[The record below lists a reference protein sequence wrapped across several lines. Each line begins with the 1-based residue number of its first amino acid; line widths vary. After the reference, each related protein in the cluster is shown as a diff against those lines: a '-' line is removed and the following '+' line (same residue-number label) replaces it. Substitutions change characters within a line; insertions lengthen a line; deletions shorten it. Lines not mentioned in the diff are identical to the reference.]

1 MIRLTKEANNL
12 HRLELDDITIW
23 FSYET
28 PIAFQVDN
36 SPHEDILIITK
47 NIWSM
52 TTGKHL
58 NIIDP
63 DKGKRIEHS
72 DFMKS
77 LSRATRQKN

>member
-28 PIAFQVDN
+28 PIAFRCTIKETAFNMFV
-36 SPHEDILIITK
+36 ITK
-47 NIWSM
+47 NIWSP

-58 NIIDP
+58 NIINP
-63 DKGKRIEHS
+63 DKKIRVDNSNFNEA
-72 DFMKS
+72 
-77 LSRATRQKN
+77 LTRVVNRQ